1 MMHRRA
7 ELLIYCIKKV
17 LSFVISI
24 VFLSLVVF
32 YISRWAPGDPLVS
45 YYGERVEKMSPEER
59 EWAEERLGLNDLV
72 YVQYIR
78 WAQNAL
84 HGSFGISYKYKT
96 DVTEVIGGRIGNTLL
111 LGGIGFLLI
120 FLLAPVVGILCVW
133 YENKL
138 PDKMISRVGTIS
150 SCIPEFWFSLVLIL
164 VFSVIFKILPGSG
177 AYDIGKSND
186 VLSRIRHLILPLAV
200 VVISHI
206 WYYAYMV
213 RNKLLEEVRAD
224 YVLLAKAK
232 GLSRSRILLGHCL
245 RNVMPSYISIMAIS
259 IPHILGG
266 TYIVETV
273 FSYPGIG
280 TLAYESARYK
290 DYNLLMLGCIL
301 SGVVVIF
308 CNIIGQ
314 AINERIDPR
323 IKAEKTGEALEVEVL

>member
-273 FSYPGIG
+273 FSYPDIG

-290 DYNLLMLGCIL
+290 DYNLLMLVCIL